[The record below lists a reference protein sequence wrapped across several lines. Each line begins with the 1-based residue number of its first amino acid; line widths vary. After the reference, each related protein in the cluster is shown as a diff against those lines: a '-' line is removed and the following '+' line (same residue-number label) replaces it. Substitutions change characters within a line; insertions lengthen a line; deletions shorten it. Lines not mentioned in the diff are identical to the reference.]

1 MLSNKK
7 IKKGVFMKTQK
18 RRGRPSLLDKMEQ
31 NKSKML
37 IEVSDKTKYLL
48 LFMAKLQRKSVDTF
62 IEELV
67 MWATDFYMNGGQW
80 R

>member
-1 MLSNKK
+1 
-7 IKKGVFMKTQK
+7 MKTQK
-18 RRGRPSLLDKMEQ
+18 RRGRPSLLDKMEN
-31 NKSKML
+31 NKSKIT

>member
-7 IKKGVFMKTQK
+7 NKKGVFMKTQK
-18 RRGRPSLLDKMEQ
+18 RKGRPSLLDKMEN
-31 NKSKML
+31 NKSKIT

-62 IEELV
+62 VEETV

>member
-1 MLSNKK
+1 MNTKK
-7 IKKGVFMKTQK
+7 
-18 RRGRPSLLDKMEQ
+18 RGRKSLLDKMEE
-31 NKSKML
+31 NKSKIT
-37 IEVSDKTKYLL
+37 IEVSDKIKYLL

-62 IEELV
+62 VEETV

>member
-1 MLSNKK
+1 
-7 IKKGVFMKTQK
+7 MKTQK
-18 RRGRPSLLDKMEQ
+18 RKGRPSLLDKMEN
-31 NKSKML
+31 NKSKIT

-62 IEELV
+62 VEETV

>member
-1 MLSNKK
+1 
-7 IKKGVFMKTQK
+7 MKTQNK
-18 RRGRPSLLDKMEQ
+18 RGRPSLLDKMEN
-31 NKSKML
+31 NKSKIT
-37 IEVSDKTKYLL
+37 IEVSEKTKYLL

-62 IEELV
+62 IEETV

>member
-1 MLSNKK
+1 
-7 IKKGVFMKTQK
+7 MKTQNK
-18 RRGRPSLLDKMEQ
+18 RGRPSLLDKMEN
-31 NKSKML
+31 NKSKIT
-37 IEVSDKTKYLL
+37 IEVSDKIKYLL

-62 IEELV
+62 IEETV

>member
-1 MLSNKK
+1 
-7 IKKGVFMKTQK
+7 MKTQK
-18 RRGRPSLLDKMEQ
+18 RRGRPSLLDKMEN
-31 NKSKML
+31 NKSKIT

-62 IEELV
+62 IEETV

>member
-7 IKKGVFMKTQK
+7 NKKGVFMKTQK
-18 RRGRPSLLDKMEQ
+18 RRGRPSLLDKMEN
-31 NKSKML
+31 NKSKIT

-62 IEELV
+62 VEETV

>member
-1 MLSNKK
+1 
-7 IKKGVFMKTQK
+7 MKTQNK
-18 RRGRPSLLDKMEQ
+18 RGRPSLLDKMEN
-31 NKSKML
+31 NKSKIT

-48 LFMAKLQRKSVDTF
+48 LFMAQLQRKSVDTF
-62 IEELV
+62 IEETV

>member
-1 MLSNKK
+1 
-7 IKKGVFMKTQK
+7 MKTQK
-18 RRGRPSLLDKMEQ
+18 RRGRPSLLDKMEN

-37 IEVSDKTKYLL
+37 IQVSDKTKYLL

>member
-7 IKKGVFMKTQK
+7 NKKGVFMKTQK
-18 RRGRPSLLDKMEQ
+18 RRGRPSLLDKMEN
-31 NKSKML
+31 NKSKIT

-62 IEELV
+62 IEETV

>member
-1 MLSNKK
+1 
-7 IKKGVFMKTQK
+7 MKTQK
-18 RRGRPSLLDKMEQ
+18 RRGRPSLLDKMEN
-31 NKSKML
+31 NKSKIT

-62 IEELV
+62 VEETV

>member
-1 MLSNKK
+1 
-7 IKKGVFMKTQK
+7 MKTQNK
-18 RRGRPSLLDKMEQ
+18 RGRPSLLDKMEN
-31 NKSKML
+31 NKSKIT